1 MTSKGCYVYLTTH
14 RPSAIDRF
22 PRSDTVEQN
31 VRQKPR
37 ERDAQV

>member
-1 MTSKGCYVYLTTH
+1 MTSKGCYVYLATH

-22 PRSDTVEQN
+22 PRSGTVEQN

-37 ERDAQV
+37 DRDAQV